1 MLIKEIITWHSYGS
15 TSNKFGPHVHDQP
28 LRLEKHFI
36 RKMSQVPKKQK
47 RKCVRCHLLGVRRET
62 FYQCESC
69 GNIPLCVE
77 PCFEIYH
84 SRRDIKSNL
93 YDDEDISGSSDTSTF
108 ESESDEE
115 FQE

>member
-1 MLIKEIITWHSYGS
+1 M
-15 TSNKFGPHVHDQP
+15 
-28 LRLEKHFI
+28 
-36 RKMSQVPKKQK
+36 
-47 RKCVRCHLLGVRRET
+47 RCHLLGVRRKT
-62 FYQCESC
+62 SYQCESC
-69 GNIPLCVE
+69 GNIQLCAE

-93 YDDEDISGSSDTSTF
+93 YDDEDISGASDTSTF

>member
-1 MLIKEIITWHSYGS
+1 M
-15 TSNKFGPHVHDQP
+15 
-28 LRLEKHFI
+28 
-36 RKMSQVPKKQK
+36 
-47 RKCVRCHLLGVRRET
+47 CCHLLGVRREI
-62 FYQCESC
+62 FYQCESYS
-69 GNIPLCVE
+69 NIPLCVE
-77 PCFEIYH
+77 PCYEIYH